1 MFCSMSTHVLR
12 EERWSGSSSY
22 RTSTVVR
29 GSAQKQ
35 VFSGSHTVMYT
46 ISARTRDLS
55 LPPVWL
61 QVLLRTLKTPILIVQ
76 YTNRSLLTPAN
87 RHMSSP
93 PPSPT
98 TATGII
104 KTLHHISQRIL
115 LVGGSSFWFDNEST
129 GSRAALGVASVR
141 TRCFSMMDWTTK
153 CSFLPDSKVI
163 QAR

>member
-1 MFCSMSTHVLR
+1 MSTHVLR
-12 EERWSGSSSY
+12 EDRWSGSSSY

-61 QVLLRTLKTPILIVQ
+61 QVLPRTQWASIEAEQ

-93 PPSPT
+93 PLPST
-98 TATGII
+98 TATGI
-104 KTLHHISQRIL
+104 LLAPFLVRVSRVRIL
-115 LVGGSSFWFDNEST
+115 EAMFH
-129 GSRAALGVASVR
+129 
-141 TRCFSMMDWTTK
+141 
-153 CSFLPDSKVI
+153 VI
-163 QAR
+163 TCNYVC

>member
-1 MFCSMSTHVLR
+1 
-12 EERWSGSSSY
+12 
-22 RTSTVVR
+22 
-29 GSAQKQ
+29 
-35 VFSGSHTVMYT
+35 MYT

-55 LPPVWL
+55 VVLVWL
-61 QVLLRTLKTPILIVQ
+61 QVPLRTLKTPILIVQ

-87 RHMSSP
+87 RRMSSP
-93 PPSPT
+93 PPDPT

-115 LVGGSSFWFDNEST
+115 LVGGSSFWFDIEST
-129 GSRAALGVASVR
+129 GSRAALGVAGVQ
-141 TRCFSMMDWTTK
+141 TRSFSMMDWTTK

>member
-1 MFCSMSTHVLR
+1 
-12 EERWSGSSSY
+12 
-22 RTSTVVR
+22 
-29 GSAQKQ
+29 
-35 VFSGSHTVMYT
+35 MYT

-55 LPPVWL
+55 LAPVCL

-93 PPSPT
+93 PPYPT

-104 KTLHHISQRIL
+104 ETLHHISTDTIGRR
-115 LVGGSSFWFDNEST
+115 FDFLGYDIEST
-129 GSRAALGVASVR
+129 GSRAALGVAGVR
-141 TRCFSMMDWTTK
+141 TRSFSMMDLTTI